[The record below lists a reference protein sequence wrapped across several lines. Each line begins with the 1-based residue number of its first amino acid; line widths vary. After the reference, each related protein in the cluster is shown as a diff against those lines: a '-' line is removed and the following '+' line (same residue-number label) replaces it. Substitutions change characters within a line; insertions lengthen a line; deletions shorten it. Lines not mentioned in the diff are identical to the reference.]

1 MHQKGMMPPSVT
13 QIQLS
18 QREGLSGQRDS
29 CVLLWVINKKQ
40 ENEGLNRKSN
50 TWLPLAV
57 ISDTY
62 DPLLGHLP
70 TMANK
75 PRRSSELPKAAVEA
89 LWQGNVIEAI
99 KVVRQERNIGLKE
112 AKEAVETYIASEPA
126 LKKKMDQVL
135 ATAKQ
140 RFIRWLI
147 GFLVLAAGMAY
158 LVMG

>member
-1 MHQKGMMPPSVT
+1 MG
-13 QIQLS
+13 
-18 QREGLSGQRDS
+18 
-29 CVLLWVINKKQ
+29 
-40 ENEGLNRKSN
+40 
-50 TWLPLAV
+50 
-57 ISDTY
+57 
-62 DPLLGHLP
+62 
-70 TMANK
+70 NK

>member
-1 MHQKGMMPPSVT
+1 
-13 QIQLS
+13 
-18 QREGLSGQRDS
+18 
-29 CVLLWVINKKQ
+29 
-40 ENEGLNRKSN
+40 
-50 TWLPLAV
+50 
-57 ISDTY
+57 
-62 DPLLGHLP
+62 
-70 TMANK
+70 MANK

-89 LWQGNVIEAI
+89 LWQGNVIEAV